1 MNILAITIEALQLAG
16 VSIVVVFAILVALV
30 VLLEIFSMVANKKP
44 KENTAPKNTQASAT
58 IPVADADEEEK
69 AAIAVALYLYE
80 KEKNSLENQVLTL
93 TYHNKV
99 WNSQL
104 NPRL

>member
-16 VSIVVVFAILVALV
+16 VSIVVVFAILIALV
-30 VLLEIFSMVANKKP
+30 ILLEVFSMVANKKT
-44 KENTAPKNTQASAT
+44 KVETAPKSIQAQAAT
-58 IPVADADEEEK
+58 PVADADEDEK

>member
-16 VSIVVVFAILVALV
+16 VSIVVVFAILIALV
-30 VLLEIFSMVANKKP
+30 ILLELFSMVANKEAKV
-44 KENTAPKNTQASAT
+44 ETAPKSIQAQAAT
-58 IPVADADEEEK
+58 PVADADEDEK

>member
-16 VSIVVVFAILVALV
+16 VSIVVVFAILIALV
-30 VLLEIFSMVANKKP
+30 ILLELFSMVANKKT
-44 KENTAPKNTQASAT
+44 KAETAPKSIQAQAAT
-58 IPVADADEEEK
+58 PVADADEEEK
-69 AAIAVALYLYE
+69 VAIAVALYLYE

>member
-16 VSIVVVFAILVALV
+16 VSIVVVFAILIALV
-30 VLLEIFSMVANKKP
+30 ILMELFSMVANKKTKAETSP
-44 KENTAPKNTQASAT
+44 KSIQAQAAT
-58 IPVADADEEEK
+58 PVADADEEEK